1 MKNNIKKYFSVI
13 ITIII
18 IVIAI
23 GSAVN
28 AFENQKY
35 VYYNNND
42 SNSLG
47 LNEGFSNL
55 TVEETWALLNDTS
68 NGIQIPIDVRTD
80 PEWIYEHINT
90 PRPEHPRHHCK
101 CEWSSETIL
110 NEFMSLYDGETI
122 ILYCLGGYR
131 SVVAA
136 NILIDNGFNGVIY
149 NMLGGITAWKE
160 AGYPTIEN
168 QPPNPPEIQGPSKG
182 KPGEVHQYVI
192 SSIDPEDNKIFYYIN
207 WSDGT
212 NTTYTGPH
220 TSGQGIT
227 VNHTWV
233 EKGNYIINVTAW
245 DFYQAKS
252 DYTTFEVRMSRMKSQ
267 YAPLYIRDLINNIYE
282 FFDSFYE
289 KFLFNPLKIFNYIN
303 S

>member
-1 MKNNIKKYFSVI
+1 MNYNIKKYLGIS

-18 IVIAI
+18 TIMII

-42 SNSLG
+42 SISLG
-47 LNEGFSNL
+47 LDVGFSNL
-55 TVEETWALLNDTS
+55 TVEETWILLNDTS

-182 KPGEVHQYVI
+182 KPGEVNQYVI

-227 VNHTWV
+227 VNHTWA
-233 EKGNYIINVTAW
+233 EKGNYIINITAW

-252 DYTTFEVRMSRMKSQ
+252 DFTTFEVRMSRIKNH
-267 YAPLYIRDLINNIYE
+267 YAPLNIRDLIDNIYE
-282 FFDSFYE
+282 FFNSFY
-289 KFLFNPLKIFNYIN
+289 
-303 S
+303 